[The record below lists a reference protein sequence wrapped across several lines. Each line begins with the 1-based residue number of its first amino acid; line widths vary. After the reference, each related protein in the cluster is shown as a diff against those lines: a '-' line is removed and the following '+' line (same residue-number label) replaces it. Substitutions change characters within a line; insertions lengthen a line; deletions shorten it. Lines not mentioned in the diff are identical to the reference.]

1 MTSKDDVDA
10 QSNGSGL
17 KTVDE
22 VVDVKQEKDTG
33 STRIVTANGNT
44 QDVESAGDFMAKLNT
59 GNIIID
65 PTLVEKAVKNNMGP
79 PLTIAE
85 ALERGDFQALAR
97 LMQAQIA
104 RAENGDLEG
113 MRHED
118 AQKYAFRLKEKEAME
133 ERVREREREVLAHF
147 DPQGGYRD
155 RRGGYYDVN
164 EGAYIDAD
172 GGVVDNYG
180 GYRYKNGNYKSK
192 FGDFYDA
199 KTNTVHLTTGEV
211 ITPPK
216 GMSGDEVIREM
227 QQSVR
232 EQGGYDPNYIKN
244 GAMAAADAEHPSTD
258 PKAPKV
264 GAVGVPLPSE
274 VAERAKANE
283 GADTNRPN
291 PGSASSLKDRLAR
304 RGATVSAPA
313 PASENTPAP
322 PAVVATGANPSRF
335 SNGSS
340 TAETPRGADGE
351 VTSSSFFAVDSS
363 ISASKFPGPKKDA
376 VDTEAPDPVVT
387 SNTTTPQRPAV
398 KSPVP

>member
-10 QSNGSGL
+10 QNNGSGL

-22 VVDVKQEKDTG
+22 VVDVKPTNDG
-33 STRIVTANGNT
+33 ANRIVTANGNT
-44 QDVESAGDFMAKLNT
+44 QEVESAGDFMAKLNT

-65 PTLVEKAVKNNMGP
+65 PALVEKAGKSNMGP

-113 MRHED
+113 MRYED
-118 AQKYAFRLKEKEAME
+118 AQRYAARFNEKEAME

-147 DPQGGYRD
+147 DSQGGYRD

-164 EGAYIDAD
+164 EGAYVDD
-172 GGVVDNYG
+172 NGGVVDNYG

-199 KTNTVHLTTGEV
+199 KTNTVHLSTGEV
-211 ITPPK
+211 IKPPK

-244 GAMAAADAEHPSTD
+244 SALAAADAEHPSTT
-258 PKAPKV
+258 PGAPKV
-264 GAVGVPLPSE
+264 GNTGTPLPSE
-274 VAERAKANE
+274 VAERARANE
-283 GADTNRPN
+283 GPQTSQPN
-291 PGSASSLKDRLAR
+291 PTSASSLKDRLAR
-304 RGATVSAPA
+304 KGATVSPA
-313 PASENTPAP
+313 PPAASTNTPAP
-322 PAVVATGANPSRF
+322 PVVVPPGPNPSKF
-335 SNGSS
+335 SNGS
-340 TAETPRGADGE
+340 AAGETPRGTDAE
-351 VTSSSFFAVDSS
+351 VTSSTFFAVDSS
-363 ISASKFPGPKKDA
+363 IQSSKFPGPKKDA
-376 VDTEAPDPVVT
+376 AETEAPDPVVT
-387 SNTTTPQRPAV
+387 ANTTATQRPV
-398 KSPVP
+398 PKSPAP